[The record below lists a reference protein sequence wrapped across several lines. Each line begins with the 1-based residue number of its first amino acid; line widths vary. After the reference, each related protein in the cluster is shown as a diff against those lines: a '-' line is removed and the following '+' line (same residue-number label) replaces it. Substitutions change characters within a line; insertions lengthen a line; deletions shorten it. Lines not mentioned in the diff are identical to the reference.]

1 MPLPLSAECFDAAAT
16 EAEATESGAVGED
29 ALLFPLKLDQIVR
42 QMEKA
47 ENAVKASQS
56 RRAPNPGGAV
66 QMNRNL
72 LRSPRKRRPV
82 HLGLQDQPIT
92 RPIIT
97 ASHIGTAHSKMSTN
111 VSVIVGFAKNSTRSK
126 KASSISEPKFSEKI
140 KWKQQFSRENQS

>member
-1 MPLPLSAECFDAAAT
+1 MTLPLSAEWFDDAAT
-16 EAEATESGAVGED
+16 EAEATESGAIGED

-66 QMNRNL
+66 QMNLNL

-111 VSVIVGFAKNSTRSK
+111 VSVIEGFAKNSTRSK